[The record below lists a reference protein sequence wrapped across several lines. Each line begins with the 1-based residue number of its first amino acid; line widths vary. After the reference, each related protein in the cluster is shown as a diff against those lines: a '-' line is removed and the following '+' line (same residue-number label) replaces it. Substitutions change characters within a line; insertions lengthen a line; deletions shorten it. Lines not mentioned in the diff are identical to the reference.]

1 MKTINGKII
10 ASELNEK
17 LSVKISK
24 LKNNFNT
31 IPHLVVIIVGENPAS
46 KLYVKNKSIAAERVG
61 IKSTLVRFEK
71 GINEKNY

>member
-1 MKTINGKII
+1 MKNY
-10 ASELNEK
+10 LLRLVNC
-17 LSVKISK
+17 
-24 LKNNFNT
+24 NNFNT
-31 IPHLVVIIVGENPAS
+31 IPHLVVISWREPAS